1 MNDSLRGVRF
11 SFTFFCLSRCNRS
24 CVIEPFHLSSFHF
37 IQHIFIIY
45 MFGNNGRRRRRRQKQ
60 PIKITMCLCV
70 RVRESFG
77 CSC

>member
-1 MNDSLRGVRF
+1 MNDSLRGVRS

-24 CVIEPFHLSSFHF
+24 CAMEPFHLSSFHL

-45 MFGNNGRRRRRRQKQ
+45 MFGNNGRRRRQKQ